1 MIGADFFTFWS
12 IGRLILAGQ
21 NPYSFQ
27 LSQYPP
33 AASYFFVLFAVLPFQ
48 ISYAL
53 WTGLNFVL
61 VVDFIRKLKQNYWKW
76 AWLGFVPVIF
86 ILLEGQIDIFFLWLA
101 SLMPSR
107 GWKAALIGALLT
119 LKPQVAFIVLPWF
132 FLQWVI
138 HERKTLLQWLLITA
152 ALQLSPLLIDPFLFQ
167 KWMVSIQTHKDWRM
181 LASPGVFALSNLN
194 VSMVIIILIALA
206 ICILGIRHDPM
217 TSRAAQLLAL
227 PMGLWYEN
235 VLLLG
240 SVPWWLVVPVSWLAF
255 YAGTLVHSNYPFVI
269 IPLLVFGW
277 RMLSK
282 PENAENQQPA

>member
-76 AWLGFVPVIF
+76 AWLGFTPVVF
-86 ILLEGQIDIFFLWLA
+86 VLMTGQIDIVFLWLA
-101 SLMPSR
+101 SMMPSK
-107 GWKAALIGALLT
+107 GWKAVLLGALLT
-119 LKPQVAFIVLPWF
+119 LKPQIAFIVLPWF
-132 FLQWVI
+132 LLQWVL
-138 HERKTLLQWLLITA
+138 HERKTLLQWLLVTA
-152 ALQLSPLLIDPFLFQ
+152 ALQAFPLLLDPSLFQ
-167 KWMVSIQTHKDWRM
+167 KFLAAAQTVQERRM

-194 VSMVIIILIALA
+194 VPLIIMILMALG
-206 ICILGIRHDPM
+206 ICILGLRRDPM
-217 TSRAAQLLAL
+217 TSRAAQLLAI

-235 VLLLG
+235 ILLLG
-240 SVPWWLVVPVSWLAF
+240 SVPWWLVVPISWLAF
-255 YAGTLVHSNYPFVI
+255 YVGTLVHSNYPFVI

-282 PENAENQQPA
+282 PEYTENPQPA